1 MKKLHRLV
9 SNVDPLNRLTC
20 MYGRLLLFKVEPYW
34 DWTKWYHSSCLM
46 NNPFYETKRLRE
58 RDCYLCEDIF
68 RIERNSDLKSGIIG
82 ENYIK
87 NEIPVIVGSDV
98 MESELIKWP
107 IARHHFGLKDIE
119 EIYDSNDW
127 KNICL
132 FRSNIKTSDH
142 LTLLKKM
149 RSNKGELRPKD

>member
-1 MKKLHRLV
+1 
-9 SNVDPLNRLTC
+9 
-20 MYGRLLLFKVEPYW
+20 
-34 DWTKWYHSSCLM
+34 M

-58 RDCYLCEDIF
+58 RDCYLCEDIE
-68 RIERNSDLKSGIIG
+68 RIERNSDLKSGIIA

-119 EIYDSNDW
+119 EVIE
-127 KNICL
+127 
-132 FRSNIKTSDH
+132 
-142 LTLLKKM
+142 LTLITIVVIL
-149 RSNKGELRPKD
+149 